1 MDIKI
6 KEQVIKLRRKGLTY
20 NEIRDITKVKN
31 ATISDIVRPLNLGG
45 NSIKKLTP
53 ELIEEIQ
60 AKYNEIGNLKKVVK
74 LYHISFERLS
84 KVIKHGKKKK
94 VSNTEAVESWRKRK
108 KKALVEYKGGKCQCC
123 GYSKCIE
130 ALEFHHLDPNIKSF
144 TISGKSKSFNSL
156 KSEVDKCILVCSN
169 CHKEIH
175 AGIININN
183 IINQKIEVS

>member
-6 KEQVIKLRRKGLTY
+6 KEQIIELRRKGLTY
-20 NEIRDITKVKN
+20 NEIRDITKVKKT
-31 ATISDIVRPLNLGG
+31 TISDIVKPLNLGG
-45 NSIKKLTP
+45 NTIKKLTP

-123 GYSKCIE
+123 GYSRCIE
-130 ALEFHHLDPNIKSF
+130 ALEFHHLDPNIRSF

-175 AGIININN
+175 AGLINIDT
-183 IINQKIEVS
+183 IINQKVEVS

>member
-6 KEQVIKLRRKGLTY
+6 KEQIIELRRKGLTY
-20 NEIRDITKVKN
+20 NEIRDITKVKK
-31 ATISDIVRPLNLGG
+31 ATISDIVKPLNLGG
-45 NSIKKLTP
+45 NAIKKLTP

-84 KVIKHGKKKK
+84 KVIKHGREKK
-94 VSNTEAVESWRKRK
+94 VSNVEAVESWRKRK
-108 KKALVEYKGGKCQCC
+108 KKTLVEYKGGKCQCC
-123 GYSKCIE
+123 GYSRCIE
-130 ALEFHHLDPNIKSF
+130 ALEFHHLNPNIKNF

-175 AGIININN
+175 AGLININN
-183 IINQKIEVS
+183 IINQKVEVS

>member
-31 ATISDIVRPLNLGG
+31 TTISDIVRPLNLGG

-74 LYHISFERLS
+74 LYHISFKRLS

-108 KKALVEYKGGKCQCC
+108 KKALVEYKGGKCQYC

-175 AGIININN
+175 AGLINIDT
-183 IINQKIEVS
+183 IINQKVKVS

>member
-1 MDIKI
+1 M
-6 KEQVIKLRRKGLTY
+6 
-20 NEIRDITKVKN
+20 
-31 ATISDIVRPLNLGG
+31 
-45 NSIKKLTP
+45 
-53 ELIEEIQ
+53 IEEIQ

-84 KVIKHGKKKK
+84 KVIKHDKKKK
-94 VSNTEAVESWRKRK
+94 FSNTEAVESWRKRK

-175 AGIININN
+175 AGLINIDT
-183 IINQKIEVS
+183 IINQKVEVS

>member
-31 ATISDIVRPLNLGG
+31 TTISDIVRPLNLGG

>member
-6 KEQVIKLRRKGLTY
+6 KEQIIELRRKGLTY
-20 NEIRDITKVKN
+20 NEIRDITKVKKT
-31 ATISDIVRPLNLGG
+31 TISDIVKPLNLGG
-45 NSIKKLTP
+45 NTIKKLTP

-123 GYSKCIE
+123 GYSRCLE

-175 AGIININN
+175 AGLINIDT
-183 IINQKIEVS
+183 IINQKVEVS

>member
-60 AKYNEIGNLKKVVK
+60 TKYNEIGNLKKVVK

-156 KSEVDKCILVCSN
+156 KNEVDKCILVCSN

-175 AGIININN
+175 AGLINIDT
-183 IINQKIEVS
+183 IINQKVEVS

>member
-94 VSNTEAVESWRKRK
+94 ISNTEAVESWRKRK
-108 KKALVEYKGGKCQCC
+108 KKVLVEYKGGKCQCC

-175 AGIININN
+175 AGLINIDT
-183 IINQKIEVS
+183 IINQKVEVS

>member
-6 KEQVIKLRRKGLTY
+6 KEQIIELRRKGLTY
-20 NEIRDITKVKN
+20 NEIRDITKVKKT
-31 ATISDIVRPLNLGG
+31 TISDIVKPLNLGG
-45 NSIKKLTP
+45 NTIKKLTP

-60 AKYNEIGNLKKVVK
+60 TKYNEIGNLKKVVK

-123 GYSKCIE
+123 GYSRCIE

-175 AGIININN
+175 AGLINIDT
-183 IINQKIEVS
+183 IINQKVEVS

>member
-6 KEQVIKLRRKGLTY
+6 KEQIIELRRKGLTY
-20 NEIRDITKVKN
+20 NEIRDITKVKKT
-31 ATISDIVRPLNLGG
+31 TISDIVKPLNLGG
-45 NSIKKLTP
+45 NTIKKLTP

-175 AGIININN
+175 AGLINIDT
-183 IINQKIEVS
+183 IINQKVEVS

>member
-31 ATISDIVRPLNLGG
+31 TTISDIVRPLNLGG

-144 TISGKSKSFNSL
+144 TTSGKSKSFNSL
-156 KSEVDKCILVCSN
+156 KREVDKCILVCSN

-175 AGIININN
+175 AGLINIDN
-183 IINQKIEVS
+183 IINQKVEVS

>member
-1 MDIKI
+1 MNIKI

-31 ATISDIVRPLNLGG
+31 TTISDIVRPLNLGG

-94 VSNTEAVESWRKRK
+94 ISNTEAVESWRKRK

-130 ALEFHHLDPNIKSF
+130 ALEFYHLDPNIKSF

-175 AGIININN
+175 AGLINIDT
-183 IINQKIEVS
+183 IINQKVEVS

>member
-6 KEQVIKLRRKGLTY
+6 KEQIIELRRKGLTY
-20 NEIRDITKVKN
+20 NEIRDITKVKKT
-31 ATISDIVRPLNLGG
+31 TISDIVKPLNLGG
-45 NSIKKLTP
+45 NTIKKLTP
-53 ELIEEIQ
+53 ELIKEIQ

-123 GYSKCIE
+123 GYSRCIE

-175 AGIININN
+175 AGLINIDT
-183 IINQKIEVS
+183 IINQKVEVS

>member
-6 KEQVIKLRRKGLTY
+6 KEQIIELRRKGLTY
-20 NEIRDITKVKN
+20 NEIRDITKVKKT
-31 ATISDIVRPLNLGG
+31 TISDIVRPLNLGG

-94 VSNTEAVESWRKRK
+94 ISNTEAVESWRKRK

-175 AGIININN
+175 AGLINIDT
-183 IINQKIEVS
+183 IINQKVGVS

>member
-6 KEQVIKLRRKGLTY
+6 KEQIIELRRKGLTY
-20 NEIRDITKVKN
+20 NEIRDITKVKKT
-31 ATISDIVRPLNLGG
+31 TIADIVKPLNLGG
-45 NSIKKLTP
+45 NTIKKLTP

-123 GYSKCIE
+123 GYSRCIE

-175 AGIININN
+175 AGLINIDT
-183 IINQKIEVS
+183 IINQKVEVS

>member
-6 KEQVIKLRRKGLTY
+6 KEQIIELRRKGLTY
-20 NEIRDITKVKN
+20 NEIRDITKVKKT
-31 ATISDIVRPLNLGG
+31 TISDIVKPLNLGG
-45 NSIKKLTP
+45 NTIKKLTP

-123 GYSKCIE
+123 GYSRCIE

-175 AGIININN
+175 AGLINIDT
-183 IINQKIEVS
+183 IINQKVEVS

>member
-20 NEIRDITKVKN
+20 NEIRDITKVKKT
-31 ATISDIVRPLNLGG
+31 TISDIVKPLNLGG
-45 NSIKKLTP
+45 NTIKKLTP

-60 AKYNEIGNLKKVVK
+60 TKYNEIGNLKKVVK

-123 GYSKCIE
+123 GYSRCIE

-175 AGIININN
+175 AGLININT
-183 IINQKIEVS
+183 IIN

>member
-94 VSNTEAVESWRKRK
+94 ISNTEAVESWRKRK

-175 AGIININN
+175 AGLINIDN
-183 IINQKIEVS
+183 IINQKVEVS

>member
-6 KEQVIKLRRKGLTY
+6 KEQIIELRRKGLTY
-20 NEIRDITKVKN
+20 NEIRDITKVKKT
-31 ATISDIVRPLNLGG
+31 TISDIVRPLNLGG

-130 ALEFHHLDPNIKSF
+130 ALEFHHLNPNIKNF

-175 AGIININN
+175 AGLINIDT
-183 IINQKIEVS
+183 IINQKVEVS

>member
-6 KEQVIKLRRKGLTY
+6 KEQIIELRRKGLTY
-20 NEIRDITKVKN
+20 NEIRDITKVKKT
-31 ATISDIVRPLNLGG
+31 TISDIVKPLNLGG
-45 NSIKKLTP
+45 NTIKKLTP

-123 GYSKCIE
+123 GYYRCIE

-156 KSEVDKCILVCSN
+156 KNEVDKCILVCSN

-175 AGIININN
+175 AGLINIDT
-183 IINQKIEVS
+183 IINQKVEVS

>member
-20 NEIRDITKVKN
+20 NEIRDITKVKKT
-31 ATISDIVRPLNLGG
+31 TISDIVKPLNLGG
-45 NSIKKLTP
+45 NTIKKLTP

-123 GYSKCIE
+123 GYSRCIE

-175 AGIININN
+175 AGLINIDT
-183 IINQKIEVS
+183 IINQKVEVS

>member
-6 KEQVIKLRRKGLTY
+6 KEQIIELRRKGLTY
-20 NEIRDITKVKN
+20 NEIRDITKVKKT
-31 ATISDIVRPLNLGG
+31 TISDIVKPLNLGG
-45 NSIKKLTP
+45 NTIKKLTP

-94 VSNTEAVESWRKRK
+94 VSNAEAVESWRKRK

-123 GYSKCIE
+123 GYSRCIE

-175 AGIININN
+175 AGLINIDT
-183 IINQKIEVS
+183 IINQKVEVS

>member
-31 ATISDIVRPLNLGG
+31 TTISDIVRPLNLGG

-94 VSNTEAVESWRKRK
+94 ISNTEAVESWRKRK
-108 KKALVEYKGGKCQCC
+108 KKTLVEYKGGKCQCC

-175 AGIININN
+175 AGLINIDN
-183 IINQKIEVS
+183 IINQKVEVS

>member
-20 NEIRDITKVKN
+20 NEIRDITKVKKT
-31 ATISDIVRPLNLGG
+31 TISDIVKPLNLGG
-45 NSIKKLTP
+45 NTIKKLTP

-60 AKYNEIGNLKKVVK
+60 AKYNEIGNLKKDVK

-123 GYSKCIE
+123 GYSRCIE

-175 AGIININN
+175 AGLINIDT
-183 IINQKIEVS
+183 IINQNVEVS

>member
-20 NEIRDITKVKN
+20 NEIRDITKVKKT
-31 ATISDIVRPLNLGG
+31 TISDIVKPLNLGG
-45 NSIKKLTP
+45 NTIKKLTP

-60 AKYNEIGNLKKVVK
+60 TKYNEIGNLKKVVK

-123 GYSKCIE
+123 GYSRCIE

-175 AGIININN
+175 AGLINIDT
-183 IINQKIEVS
+183 IINQKVEVS

>member
-6 KEQVIKLRRKGLTY
+6 KEQIIELRRKGLTY
-20 NEIRDITKVKN
+20 NEIRDITKVKKT
-31 ATISDIVRPLNLGG
+31 TISDIVKPLNLGG
-45 NSIKKLTP
+45 NTIKKLTP

-94 VSNTEAVESWRKRK
+94 ISNTEAVESWRKRK

-123 GYSKCIE
+123 GYSRCIE

-175 AGIININN
+175 AGLINIDT
-183 IINQKIEVS
+183 IINQKVEVS

>member
-31 ATISDIVRPLNLGG
+31 TTISDIVRPLNLGG

-60 AKYNEIGNLKKVVK
+60 IKYNEIGNLKKVVK

-175 AGIININN
+175 AGLINIDT
-183 IINQKIEVS
+183 IINQKVEVS

>member
-6 KEQVIKLRRKGLTY
+6 KEQIIELRRKGLTY
-20 NEIRDITKVKN
+20 NEIRDITKVKKT
-31 ATISDIVRPLNLGG
+31 TISDIVKPLNLGG
-45 NSIKKLTP
+45 NTIKKLTP

-60 AKYNEIGNLKKVVK
+60 SKYNEIGNLKKVVK

-123 GYSKCIE
+123 GYSRCIE

-175 AGIININN
+175 AGLINIDT

>member
-6 KEQVIKLRRKGLTY
+6 KEQIIELRRKGLTY
-20 NEIRDITKVKN
+20 NEIRDITKVKKT
-31 ATISDIVRPLNLGG
+31 TISDIVKPVNLGG
-45 NSIKKLTP
+45 NTIKKLTP

-123 GYSKCIE
+123 GYSRCIE

-175 AGIININN
+175 AGLINIDT
-183 IINQKIEVS
+183 IINQKVEVS

>member
-6 KEQVIKLRRKGLTY
+6 KEQIIELRRKGLTY
-20 NEIRDITKVKN
+20 NEIRDITKVKKT
-31 ATISDIVRPLNLGG
+31 TISDIVKPLNLGG
-45 NSIKKLTP
+45 NTIKKLTP

-60 AKYNEIGNLKKVVK
+60 SKYNEIGNLKKVVK

-123 GYSKCIE
+123 GYSRCIE

-175 AGIININN
+175 AGLINIDT
-183 IINQKIEVS
+183 IINQKVEVS